1 MSTGKN
7 LATMPSST
15 RERLHESGCSMI
27 TTFIPRAAARSKVNL
42 FPGKPA
48 EMNTTVAPLARFL
61 RKLWLAASALV
72 RSCGGTLASIWYVAV
87 GKIERIA
94 ASRSSTDMGLGRL
107 PGLATIC
114 SISNLERWRENDAAV
129 ARPGWSVSN
138 CVAKDPCAA
147 STSLMVSSKSQ
158 SRGTT
163 FPAALPGGTGEAQ
176 SAEAALVVLG
186 GDGKKVP
193 AEILCNAMAS
203 CMLATCFCWLYGD
216 MSGTARPLVF
226 RPLKHPPQA
235 LDEAPPIV
243 SC

>member
-15 RERLHESGCSMI
+15 RERLQESGCSMI

-61 RKLWLAASALV
+61 RKLWLAESALD
-72 RSCGGTLASIWYVAV
+72 RSRGGTLASIWYVAV
-87 GKIERIA
+87 GKIERMA
-94 ASRSSTDMGLGRL
+94 ASRSSTDKGLGRL

-129 ARPGWSVSN
+129 ARPGWSVSSW
-138 CVAKDPCAA
+138 VARDPCVA
-147 STSLMVSSKSQ
+147 STSLRLNSKSQ

-163 FPAALPGGTGEAQ
+163 FPAELPGGTGEAQ
-176 SAEAALVVLG
+176 STELILAVRG
-186 GDGKKVP
+186 GDGMKEP
-193 AEILCNAMAS
+193 AEILCNAIAS

-216 MSGTARPLVF
+216 TSGTVRLLPA
-226 RPLKHPPQA
+226 RPLKHPPQT